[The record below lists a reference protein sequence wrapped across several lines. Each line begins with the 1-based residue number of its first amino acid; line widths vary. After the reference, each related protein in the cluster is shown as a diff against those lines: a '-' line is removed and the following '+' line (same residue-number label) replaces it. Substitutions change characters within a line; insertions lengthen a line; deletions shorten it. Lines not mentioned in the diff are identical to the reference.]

1 MVADDARSDREADSA
16 WHKANALLFGPS
28 YAAWHQKHVLLDD
41 HADSP
46 PSVLSVGVSPASPFA
61 SVTTTELTSFRAAAA
76 SMIPPSFDASAA
88 YEVFPPSGPF
98 PRDTRHL
105 NSKAIRRIL
114 AAKETIFKYGIFLPR
129 NDRDADASPERVR
142 WHSGR
147 QLEWLR
153 LKEVGAFEYDWTAAR
168 LAREYPDYLRQDIG
182 HLFYIY
188 DYKFSGE
195 HRVRLVFDGSRQGVN
210 TYDETYSPTV
220 RPESIRL
227 FHVYS
232 VEMGWDIK
240 QYDVPQAFLQSPVD
254 HDIFAYPPR
263 SNVEF
268 PGQLLKLRLP
278 FYGAKQSSALFYKLL
293 HTFLLSLGFT
303 SSTMDPCFYKH
314 HDGTELDALLIV
326 HVDDMRCSGTP
337 AALSFV
343 HEALLT
349 RFKITTGD
357 GTRFLGMD
365 TSYDLST
372 GVLTMG
378 MATYIQS
385 TMDRFQ
391 NFDLA
396 LGLPYREIVG
406 CLLWIVLCVNGPDL
420 VRVKDLAKRSNS
432 STAADYADALKV
444 LRRIFKR
451 RHSVIYFKRGY
462 AGRELIPSATRPD
475 PPTTSPSDPV
485 DSTVSAFATSV
496 SSSSISVDSSVA
508 LASDSPSLAAHASQ
522 ADFVL
527 HFTETNKDM
536 DIKTSPLP
544 VSQRFT
550 VVAYT
555 DAAFAVGLLKISI
568 SGFTIYVNCTP
579 IMWGSLPQTTNVDST
594 CSSEFVAASICCKQL
609 VHVENM
615 FRFLG
620 FLCPKPYPVY
630 TDSQASLSIASNR
643 HRMGKIRHIE
653 IRYHLVRC
661 MVINGDVVL
670 HFCVTEDMIAD
681 LFTKILSGG
690 SYDRLSA
697 RFYFCAF

>member
-1 MVADDARSDREADSA
+1 
-16 WHKANALLFGPS
+16 
-28 YAAWHQKHVLLDD
+28 
-41 HADSP
+41 
-46 PSVLSVGVSPASPFA
+46 
-61 SVTTTELTSFRAAAA
+61 
-76 SMIPPSFDASAA
+76 
-88 YEVFPPSGPF
+88 
-98 PRDTRHL
+98 
-105 NSKAIRRIL
+105 
-114 AAKETIFKYGIFLPR
+114 
-129 NDRDADASPERVR
+129 
-142 WHSGR
+142 
-147 QLEWLR
+147 
-153 LKEVGAFEYDWTAAR
+153 
-168 LAREYPDYLRQDIG
+168 
-182 HLFYIY
+182 LFYIY

-195 HRVRLVFDGSRQGVN
+195 HRVRLVFDGSRQGIN

-268 PGQLLKLRLP
+268 PGQLLKLRLAL
-278 FYGAKQSSALFYKLL
+278 YGAKQSSALFYKLL
-293 HTFLLSLGFT
+293 NTFLLSLGFI
-303 SSTMDPCFYKH
+303 SSTMDPCFYKRQG
-314 HDGTELDALLIV
+314 GTGLDALLIV

-343 HEALLT
+343 HNALLA

-365 TSYDLST
+365 TSYELST

-385 TMDRFQ
+385 TMDRFL

-432 STAADYADALKV
+432 PTASDYSDAVKV

-462 AGRELIPSATRPD
+462 AGRELIPSDTRPA
-475 PPTTSPSDPV
+475 PV
-485 DSTVSAFATSV
+485 DPAVSALATTVSST
-496 SSSSISVDSSVA
+496 SSIGDFSLTPLSDSS
-508 LASDSPSLAAHASQ
+508 SLAAHATQ
-522 ADFVL
+522 DDFVL
-527 HFTETNKDM
+527 HFTEATVDM
-536 DIKTSPLP
+536 DITTPPLP
-544 VSQRFT
+544 VSDRFT
-550 VVAYT
+550 TSAYT

-568 SGFTIYVNCTP
+568 SGLTIFVNCTP
-579 IMWGSLPQTTNVDST
+579 IMWASLQQTTNVDST
-594 CSSEFVAASICCKQL
+594 CSAEFVAASVCCKQL
-609 VHVENM
+609 MHVENM

-620 FLCPKPYPVY
+620 FLCRKPYPVY

-643 HRMGKIRHIE
+643 QRMGKIRHIQ

-661 MVINGDVVL
+661 MVINGDVTL
-670 HFCVTEDMIAD
+670 YFCVTEDMIAD

-690 SYDRLSA
+690 PYDRLSA

>member
-1 MVADDARSDREADSA
+1 MRQDPPYLDDAEADRV
-16 WHKANALLFGPS
+16 WHHATDALLGVRSLIPTGLGD
-28 YAAWHQKHVLLDD
+28 V
-41 HADSP
+41 SP
-46 PSVLSVGVSPASPFA
+46 FVSPAGG
-61 SVTTTELTSFRAAAA
+61 VTTDEIRTFSALVATV
-76 SMIPPSFDASAA
+76 IPPSLDLSTA
-88 YEVFPPSGPF
+88 YNTTLGVSGFSPHELVYGAPSDGGDEDLHTPSGLF
-98 PRDTRHL
+98 PRPIRHL
-105 NSKAIRRIL
+105 NTKAIRRIL
-114 AAKETIFKYGIFLPR
+114 AAKETIFKYGVFLPR
-129 NDRDADASPERVR
+129 NDRDADNSPERVR

-153 LKEVGAFEYDWTAAR
+153 LKEVGAFEYDWTSDR
-168 LAREYPDYLRQDIG
+168 LTREYPDYLRQDIG

-195 HRVRLVFDGSRQGVN
+195 HRVRLVFDGSRQGIN

-268 PGQLLKLRLP
+268 PGQLLKLRLAL
-278 FYGAKQSSALFYKLL
+278 YGAKQSSALFYKLL
-293 HTFLLSLGFT
+293 HSFLLSLGFT
-303 SSTMDPCFYKH
+303 SSTMDPCFYKRN
-314 HDGTELDALLIV
+314 GGPGFDALLIV

-337 AALSFV
+337 SALAYV
-343 HEALLT
+343 HNALLH

-365 TSYDLST
+365 TSYDLSA

-391 NFDLA
+391 GFDLT

-432 STAADYADALKV
+432 ATAADYDDALKV

-451 RHSVIYFKRGY
+451 RSAVIYFKRGY
-462 AGRELIPSATRPD
+462 AGRELVPSNTRP
-475 PPTTSPSDPV
+475 V
-485 DSTVSAFATSV
+485 FMDSSVSTFAANV
-496 SSSSISVDSSVA
+496 SSSLDLPTSFLESCDSQ
-508 LASDSPSLAAHASQ
+508 D
-522 ADFVL
+522 DFVL
-527 HFTETNKDM
+527 QFEETQKDM
-536 DIKTSPLP
+536 DISTLPLP
-544 VSQRFT
+544 TTQRFT
-550 VVAYT
+550 TSAYT
-555 DAAFAVGLLKISI
+555 DAAFAVGVLKISI
-568 SGFTIYVNCTP
+568 SGFTIFVNCTP
-579 IMWGSLPQTTNVDST
+579 VMWGSIPQTSNVDST
-594 CSSEFVAASICCKQL
+594 CSAEFVAASICCKQL

-643 HRMGKIRHIE
+643 QRMGKIRHIQ
-653 IRYHLVRC
+653 IRYHLVRG
-661 MVINGDVVL
+661 MVLSGDVL
-670 HFCVTEDMIAD
+670 LYFCVTEDMIAD
-681 LFTKILSGG
+681 LFTKILVGA
-690 SYDRLSA
+690 SYDRLSI
-697 RFYFCAF
+697 RFYFCAA